1 MKWRDRQKKKDT
13 VNETKG
19 RQTIWTKKKVD
30 MHGLK
35 DATENDMLE
44 EEKGVQKRDVNE
56 FVSHLL

>member
-1 MKWRDRQKKKDT
+1 M
-13 VNETKG
+13 NETKG
-19 RQTIWTKKKVD
+19 RQTIWTKKKVG